1 MATELR
7 ETEWKY
13 DAEPGSGLP
22 DLAGVPQVAGQSE
35 PQEEVLTAL
44 YLDTE
49 DLSLAR
55 AGITLRSRAG
65 GGDAG
70 WHLKVPEGSGTRTEL
85 QLPPNPD
92 LPDELRALLTARL
105 RGRALHPVA
114 RITTK
119 RRSSLLRDGSGA
131 ALAQVVADEVVAE
144 TFGRSTRLTRWSE
157 VEVELADEGP
167 ALRGSEPRGT
177 GLLKAVDKR
186 LRRQGLSRS
195 GRASKLERALGTNLE
210 PATEPGPTAGSTAA
224 EVVLAYLRA
233 QADTVLT
240 GDLLVRRDR
249 PESVHDMRVAVRRL
263 RSTLQAYGGVLPK
276 EQTRGLIEELRWL
289 GGVLGAARDEEVLS
303 DRLTAR
309 LADIPEELV
318 LGPVSARI
326 RGFYAP
332 RRAAARAELI
342 AALDS
347 ERYLALFDDL
357 DRLLAA
363 PPLTPAAAER
373 ADETLPPMAWRA
385 FRRVKRRMKQALGT
399 PAGPARDL
407 ALHEARKAAKRAR
420 YAVEVL
426 QPAIAGKAPR
436 RTARSLKAVQGAL
449 GEHQD
454 SVISRQAW
462 RHLGIRAH
470 TAREN
475 AFTYGLLHERD
486 TAYAAGLP
494 KQASKTWKRA
504 KRSKRTAWMRSPAAG

>member
-1 MATELR
+1 MATEVR

-13 DAEPGSGLP
+13 DAEPGSGVP
-22 DLAGVPQVAGQSE
+22 DLAGLPRVAGQSE
-35 PQEEVLTAL
+35 PREEVLTAL

-49 DLSLAR
+49 DLRLAR

-70 WHLKVPEGSGTRTEL
+70 WHLKVPEGAAGTRTEL
-85 QLPPNPD
+85 QLPPDRD
-92 LPDELRALLTARL
+92 LPDELRVLLTARL

-131 ALAQVVADEVVAE
+131 ALAQVVADEVLAE
-144 TFGRSTRLTRWSE
+144 TFGRSTKLSRWNE
-157 VEVELADEGP
+157 VEVELAEEESE
-167 ALRGSEPRGT
+167 LRGT
-177 GLLKAVDKR
+177 DLLKAVDKR

-195 GRASKLERALGTNLE
+195 GSASKLERALGADLE
-210 PATEPGPTAGSTAA
+210 PATGPEPTGESTAA
-224 EVVLAYLRA
+224 EVVLAYMRA
-233 QADTVLT
+233 QADTVT
-240 GDLLVRRDR
+240 AEDLQVRRDQ

-276 EQTRGLIEELRWL
+276 EQTRGLIDELRWL
-289 GGVLGAARDEEVLS
+289 GAVLGAARDEEVLS

-309 LADIPEELV
+309 LTDVPQELV
-318 LGPVSARI
+318 IGPVSARV

-347 ERYLALFDDL
+347 ERCVALFDGL

-373 ADETLPPMAWRA
+373 ADRTLPPMAWRA
-385 FRRVKRRMKQALGT
+385 FRRVKRRMKHALDT
-399 PAGPARDL
+399 PAGPERDL

-426 QPAIAGKAPR
+426 WPALAGKAPG
-436 RTARSLKAVQGAL
+436 RTARDLKALQGAL

-454 SVISRQAW
+454 AVISRQAW

-470 TAREN
+470 AAREN

-486 TAYAAGLP
+486 TAYAARLP
-494 KQASKTWKRA
+494 EQARKIWIRA
-504 KRSKRTAWMRSPAAG
+504 KRRKRTAWMR